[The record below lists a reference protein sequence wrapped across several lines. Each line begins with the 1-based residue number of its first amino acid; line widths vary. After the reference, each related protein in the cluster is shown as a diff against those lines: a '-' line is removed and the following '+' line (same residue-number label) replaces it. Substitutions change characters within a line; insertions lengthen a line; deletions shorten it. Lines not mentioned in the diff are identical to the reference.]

1 MIMSAS
7 GFCYPSDV
15 VDAIAMSFYGDVVL
29 ETGGSLDDV
38 FANEWVVECG
48 LESGD

>member
-1 MIMSAS
+1 MMSAS
-7 GFCYPSDV
+7 GFCYPSAVIDV
-15 VDAIAMSFYGDVVL
+15 IVMYFDGYVVF

-48 LESGD
+48 LESGA

>member
-1 MIMSAS
+1 MVSAS

-15 VDAIAMSFYGDVVL
+15 VYVIVVSFYGDVVL
-29 ETGGSLDDV
+29 ETSGSLDDV

-48 LESGD
+48 LKSGD